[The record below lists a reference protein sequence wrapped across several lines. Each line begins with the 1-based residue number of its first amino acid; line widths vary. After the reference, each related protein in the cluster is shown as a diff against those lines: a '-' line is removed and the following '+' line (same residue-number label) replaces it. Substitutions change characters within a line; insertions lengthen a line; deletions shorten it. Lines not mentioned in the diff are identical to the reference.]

1 MSSMPVSKVFNGDCV
16 AYMRTIPD
24 NFFDIAIADP
34 PYGMGNERFGGRFE
48 KYNNGS
54 RHVEW
59 DTSPSQEY
67 FDELFRVS
75 RNQVIWGGNYFTL
88 PPTRCFLIWHKTAV
102 APAFSQAE
110 YAWTSFSANSD
121 VFECMP
127 HRNRNVS
134 GGFHPTEK
142 PIKLYSWVINK
153 FAKEGDK
160 IFDPNMGSQT
170 SRVAAYLNG
179 YDYYG
184 CEINED
190 YFNKGCNFFD
200 KIINGICKDA
210 DGNIVSVQ
218 PSLFDE
224 FL

>member
-1 MSSMPVSKVFNGDCV
+1 M
-16 AYMRTIPD
+16 
-24 NFFDIAIADP
+24 
-34 PYGMGNERFGGRFE
+34 
-48 KYNNGS
+48 
-54 RHVEW
+54 
-59 DTSPSQEY
+59 
-67 FDELFRVS
+67 
-75 RNQVIWGGNYFTL
+75 
-88 PPTRCFLIWHKTAV
+88 
-102 APAFSQAE
+102 
-110 YAWTSFSANSD
+110 
-121 VFECMP
+121 
-127 HRNRNVS
+127 S

-153 FAKEGDK
+153 FAKGGDK

-200 KIINGICKDA
+200 KIINGISKDA

-218 PSLFDE
+218 PSLFNE
-224 FL
+224 LNV

>member
-75 RNQVIWGGNYFTL
+75 RNQVIWGGQL
-88 PPTRCFLIWHKTAV
+88 
-102 APAFSQAE
+102 
-110 YAWTSFSANSD
+110 
-121 VFECMP
+121 
-127 HRNRNVS
+127 
-134 GGFHPTEK
+134 FHTTT
-142 PIKLYSWVINK
+142 
-153 FAKEGDK
+153 D
-160 IFDPNMGSQT
+160 
-170 SRVAAYLNG
+170 
-179 YDYYG
+179 
-184 CEINED
+184 
-190 YFNKGCNFFD
+190 
-200 KIINGICKDA
+200 
-210 DGNIVSVQ
+210 
-218 PSLFDE
+218 SLFLDLAQNRSCTRLCPSGVCVD
-224 FL
+224 FVQCQ